1 MAGAVRFGVFDWIDL
16 NPKLGSP
23 ADTYDQRL
31 QVVEYLDRA
40 EYWAYH
46 IAEHHGTPLGS
57 APSPSLFLAS
67 AIQRTR
73 TLRLGPMVFLLPL
86 YHPVRL
92 VEEICMLDQLSRGRI
107 ELGIG
112 RGASPFELAQF
123 GVDANESRAMF
134 QEALSLLIDGLRT
147 GHIDNADGHYTRF
160 SGAKLILR
168 PFQQPYP
175 PLWYPTENPESVT
188 WVGQH
193 GINLLMRR
201 MPEGSSTQALATMY
215 RRELENNRRSAGRLN
230 GHVADPAVGVVRHIF
245 VADSD
250 DDALR
255 AAREAWKVFAESHSY
270 LRLQR
275 GLPIAAQADFDAQL
289 AEQMVLVG
297 SPMTVRD
304 AVRDVL
310 KTSTCNYFAC
320 CFSWGNL
327 STEQMLRSIEL
338 FTREVRPYVASV
350 SAIAAA

>member
-1 MAGAVRFGVFDWIDL
+1 MAGAVRFGVFDWIDF
-16 NPKLGSP
+16 NPRLGSL

-31 QVVEYLDRA
+31 QVIEYLDRTG
-40 EYWAYH
+40 YWAYH
-46 IAEHHGTPLGS
+46 VAEHHGTPLGS
-57 APSPSLFLAS
+57 APSPTLFLAS

-134 QEALSLLIDGLRT
+134 AEAFRLLIDGLRT
-147 GHIDNADGHYTRF
+147 GHIDNTDGQYVRF
-160 SGAKLILR
+160 SGADLILR
-168 PFQQPYP
+168 PYQQPYP
-175 PLWYPTENPESVT
+175 PLWYPTENPDSVV

-201 MPEGSSTQALATMY
+201 MPEGASAEAFAAIY
-215 RRELENNRRSAGRLN
+215 RKELENNRGSSGRLN
-230 GHVADPAVGVVRHIF
+230 AHVADPAVGVVRHIF
-245 VADSD
+245 IADSD

-255 AAREAWKVFAESHSY
+255 SAREAWKVFAESHSY
-270 LRLQR
+270 LRLKR

-297 SPMTVRD
+297 SPSTVRE
-304 AVRDVL
+304 AVRDVVT
-310 KTSTCNYFAC
+310 TSTCNYFAC

-338 FTREVRPYVASV
+338 FTREVRPFVELESAVAV
-350 SAIAAA
+350 

>member
-16 NPKLGSP
+16 NPRLISP

-31 QVVEYLDRA
+31 RVIEHLDRTG
-40 EYWAYH
+40 YWAYH
-46 IAEHHGTPLGS
+46 VAEHHGTPLGS
-57 APSPSLFLAS
+57 APSPSLFLSS

-107 ELGIG
+107 ELGVG

-134 QEALSLLIDGLRT
+134 EEAFRLVIEGLST
-147 GHIDNADGHYTRF
+147 GHLGNADP
-160 SGAKLILR
+160 ILR
-168 PFQQPYP
+168 PYQQPYP
-175 PLWYPTENPESVT
+175 PLWYPTENPDSVA
-188 WVGQH
+188 WVGEH

-201 MPEGSSTQALATMY
+201 MPEGASAGEFTATY
-215 RRELENNRRSAGRLN
+215 RRQLESNRSRPGRLN
-230 GHVADPAVGVVRHIF
+230 AHVAEPAVGVVRHIF
-245 VADSD
+245 IADSD
-250 DDALR
+250 AEALR

-297 SPMTVRD
+297 SPSTVREG
-304 AVRDVL
+304 VRDVL
-310 KTSTCNYFAC
+310 RTSTCNYFAS
-320 CFSWGNL
+320 CFSWGNF

-338 FTREVRPYVASV
+338 FTRDVRPWAASAFAVAAS
-350 SAIAAA
+350 